1 MPPASSGWTSAM
13 PVTAPTMTS
22 PRTMMTNSPIRSISD
37 GVVGMRVSPAWVSG
51 GFHRYMPITH
61 PATSATSATA
71 HSQYRSGPSNATL
84 TTNRTAATR

>member
-1 MPPASSGWTSAM
+1 MPSASSGWTSAM

-22 PRTMMTNSPIRSISD
+22 PRTMMTNRPIRSISD
-37 GVVGMRVSPAWVSG
+37 GVVERRGSPAWAPG

-61 PATSATSATA
+61 PNTSATSATA

-84 TTNRTAATR
+84 TTNRTVATR